1 MLCQPNCRVE
11 SRVESRVGSRVG
23 SRVENSGRAR
33 LVGISFVATLAT
45 LVLAAVEPRMSRAEP
60 PVPVAESGQPAPA
73 AAAPGG
79 RTSLP
84 AALVALAPAAAEYGT
99 RPDPDKYQKEAGPG
113 VIDTT
118 PVKPVNNATWFWP
131 KALKVVTELPPEDFS
146 LPEGKPYAS
155 SQTELFASEGFFV
168 TGVGLWGRTR
178 NMYHWVDY
186 DIPPGAARFT
196 GEVLVTDDPFGWFTG
211 QRGEINQQF
220 EFFVQVDGKDVV
232 RRGETRLKQ
241 RSGSGAKLMPL
252 DIELPP
258 AAKTIRF
265 GLEITPWGEGN
276 KNVELVIT
284 DGQFKAAAD

>member
-1 MLCQPNCRVE
+1 MVGPDRRLPDFGRFFPLRV
-11 SRVESRVGSRVG
+11 SCG
-23 SRVENSGRAR
+23 
-33 LVGISFVATLAT
+33 LAI
-45 LVLAAVEPRMSRAEP
+45 AAWLTGGLPADNPAAAEP
-60 PVPVAESGQPAPA
+60 ATAPA
-73 AAAPGG
+73 ATTPKAK
-79 RTSLP
+79 LP
-84 AALVALAPAAAEYGT
+84 LPLERLAPKGAEYGT
-99 RPDPDKYQKEAGPG
+99 RPDPNDIQKQAGPG

-118 PVKPVNNATWFWP
+118 PLKPINNATWFWP
-131 KALKVVTELPPEDFS
+131 KALKVVTDLPPEDFS

-178 NMYHWVDY
+178 NMYHWVEY

-196 GEVLVTDDPFGWFTG
+196 GEVLITDDPFGWFAG
-211 QRGEINQQF
+211 QRDEINQQF
-220 EFFVQVDGKDVV
+220 EFFVQVDGKDVA
-232 RRGETRLKQ
+232 RRGETRHKQ

-265 GLEITPWGEGN
+265 GLEITPWGAGN

-284 DGQFKAAAD
+284 DGLFKAAGQ

>member
-1 MLCQPNCRVE
+1 MLCQPNR
-11 SRVESRVGSRVG
+11 RVGSRG
-23 SRVENSGRAR
+23 GDRNSGRAR
-33 LVGISFVATLAT
+33 RAGISLAATLA
-45 LVLAAVEPRMSRAEP
+45 VASVGPRLSGAEP
-60 PVPVAESGQPAPA
+60 PVAVAEPGRPAPA
-73 AAAPGG
+73 AAAPQG
-79 RTSLP
+79 RVGLP
-84 AALVALAPAAAEYGT
+84 AALVSLAPAAAEYGT
-99 RPDPDKYQKEAGPG
+99 RPDPDGFQKQAGPG

-118 PVKPVNNATWFWP
+118 PVRPINNAIWFWP
-131 KALKVVTELPPEDFS
+131 KALKVVTDLPPEDFS

-196 GEVLVTDDPFGWFTG
+196 GEVLVTDDPFGWFAG

-232 RRGETRLKQ
+232 RHGETRHKQ

-252 DIELPP
+252 DVELPP
-258 AAKTIRF
+258 GAKTIRF
-265 GLEITPWGEGN
+265 GLEITPWGDGN

-284 DGQFKAAAD
+284 DGLFKAAAD

>member
-1 MLCQPNCRVE
+1 MLCQPNR
-11 SRVESRVGSRVG
+11 RVGSRAG
-23 SRVENSGRAR
+23 NSRWAR
-33 LVGISFVATLAT
+33 LIALSLAATLA
-45 LVLAAVEPRMSRAEP
+45 VAAVGPRMSRAEP
-60 PVPVAESGQPAPA
+60 PVAVAEPGQSAPA

-79 RTSLP
+79 RVILP
-84 AALVALAPAAAEYGT
+84 AALVSLAPAAAEYGT
-99 RPDPDKYQKEAGPG
+99 RPDPNDVQQQTGPG

-118 PVKPVNNATWFWP
+118 PVKPINNATWFWP
-131 KALKVVTELPPEDFS
+131 EALKVVTELPPENFAI
-146 LPEGKPYAS
+146 PEGKPYAS
-155 SQTELFASEGFFV
+155 SQTDLFASEGFFV

-196 GEVLVTDDPFGWFTG
+196 GDVLVTDDPFGWFAG

-232 RRGETRLKQ
+232 RRGETRHKQ

-265 GLEITPWGEGN
+265 GLEITPWGDGN

-284 DGQFKAAAD
+284 DGTFHAAAE